1 MANSVS
7 NINCN
12 FCGLTQAPSQPHC
25 AGCGA
30 ALPLRT
36 GKHQVDEK
44 MLALATQVNSLLA
57 RENNRVN
64 SRSRVTQMRLGIG
77 MIGIGIVVV
86 IMVGGSSMRS
96 TVIAEHE
103 MKRDRAVQQRYT
115 RALEMEL
122 YNAADGSR
130 PIDLPR

>member
-1 MANSVS
+1 
-7 NINCN
+7 
-12 FCGLTQAPSQPHC
+12 
-25 AGCGA
+25 
-30 ALPLRT
+30 
-36 GKHQVDEK
+36 

-57 RENNRVN
+57 RENTRVN

-122 YNAADGSR
+122 YNAGDGSR
-130 PIDLPR
+130 PIDVPR